1 MVRKRLWVRFP
12 SSALKVD
19 FKSKNMLI
27 DYFKEVKVELRKVSW
42 PSREQTKKYTIMVIV
57 VSFIV
62 GLYLTGLDYVLSKVV
77 GGIVGR

>member
-1 MVRKRLWVRFP
+1 
-12 SSALKVD
+12 
-19 FKSKNMLI
+19 MLI